1 MLKVLHIKLKTEKQ
15 KFLMT
20 TVNYRNYILLQIFL
34 ICMEILGQHTLR
46 DFACWFEK
54 GERVSRD

>member
-1 MLKVLHIKLKTEKQ
+1 
-15 KFLMT
+15 MT